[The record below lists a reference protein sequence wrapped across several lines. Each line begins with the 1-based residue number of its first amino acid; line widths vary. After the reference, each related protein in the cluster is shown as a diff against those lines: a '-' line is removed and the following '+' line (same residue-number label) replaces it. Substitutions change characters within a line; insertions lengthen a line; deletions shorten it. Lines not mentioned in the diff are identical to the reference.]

1 MGLTAQHQLL
11 HDLSLNSP
19 FFFSPCSDELV
30 PKQVE
35 AVAESKVIVIAGG
48 WRHSA
53 AILEDAEGA
62 RSVACWG
69 WNKFGQ
75 LGLGHNDD
83 VCSPQTVEAL
93 AGEPV
98 AALAAGWKHTVVT
111 TGSKTWAW
119 GRGINAQL
127 GTGEAKDVNLPVALP
142 ELTAGA
148 AMSVETLTRASHPV
162 VAYSIPAADR
172 YAVVPDDGE
181 TRADPHA
188 VPDADGP
195 GAKRQ
200 RV

>member
-1 MGLTAQHQLL
+1 M
-11 HDLSLNSP
+11 
-19 FFFSPCSDELV
+19 
-30 PKQVE
+30 E
-35 AVAESKVIVIAGG
+35 AVASSKVLVIAGG

-53 AILEDAEGA
+53 AILEGPDGA

-83 VCSPQTVEAL
+83 VCAPQTVEVL
-93 AGEPV
+93 AGESV
-98 AALAAGWKHTVVT
+98 SALAAGWKHTVVT
-111 TGSKTWAW
+111 TGVKTWAW
-119 GRGINAQL
+119 GRGVNAQL
-127 GTGEAKDVNLPVALP
+127 GTGEAKDVNLPVPLP

-148 AMSVETLTRASHPV
+148 ALSVEALTRAAHPV

-181 TRADPHA
+181 AEADPHA
-188 VPDADGP
+188 VPDADGQR
-195 GAKRQ
+195 AKRQ